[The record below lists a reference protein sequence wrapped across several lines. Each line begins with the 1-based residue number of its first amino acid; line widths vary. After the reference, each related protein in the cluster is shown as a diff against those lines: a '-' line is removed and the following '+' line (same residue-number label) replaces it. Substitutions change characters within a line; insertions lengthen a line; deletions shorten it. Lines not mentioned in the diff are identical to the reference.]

1 LFNVVS
7 NNIKQIT
14 MSFKDKNIL
23 IVGASSGIGYSLAK
37 KLQEQGAKLILASRN
52 KPDLSGDF
60 QYIKLDVLDMKDELK
75 ELPEELHGLAYCPGS
90 INLKPFQ
97 SIKENEYINDFR
109 LNTVGAA
116 MVIQQSLKALK
127 KSGGASIVLFSTVAA
142 NTGLS
147 FHASVASAKGALQG
161 FGLSLAAELA
171 SKNIRVNLVAP
182 SLTDTPMAKNLL
194 STDEKKEASNKRH
207 PIGRYGTAE
216 DIANAAT
223 FLLDS
228 ENSWITG
235 QIIGVDGG
243 MERIRNI

>member
-1 LFNVVS
+1 
-7 NNIKQIT
+7 
-14 MSFKDKNIL
+14 MSFENKNIL
-23 IVGASSGIGYSLAK
+23 IVGASSGIGFSLAK
-37 KLQEQGAKLILASRN
+37 KLQEKGANLILASRN
-52 KPDLSGDF
+52 KPNLSGDF

-75 ELPEELHGLAYCPGS
+75 ELPNSLHGLVYCPGS

-97 SIKENEYINDFR
+97 SIKENDYINDFR

-127 KSGGASIVLFSTVAA
+127 NAKGASIVLFSTVAA

-147 FHASVASAKGALQG
+147 FHASIASAKGALQG

-171 SKNIRVNLVAP
+171 SKQIRVNMIAP
-182 SLTDTPMAKNLL
+182 SLTDTPLAENLL
-194 STDEKKEASNKRH
+194 SNEDKKEASNKRH
-207 PIGRYGTAE
+207 PIGRYGKAE
-216 DIANAAT
+216 DISNAAS

-228 ENSWITG
+228 ENSWVTG
-235 QIIGVDGG
+235 QILGVDGG

>member
-1 LFNVVS
+1 
-7 NNIKQIT
+7 

-23 IVGASSGIGYSLAK
+23 IVGASSGIGLSLAK
-37 KLQEQGAKLILASRN
+37 KLQNEGANLILASRN
-52 KPDLSGDF
+52 KPDFQGDF
-60 QYIKLDVLDMKDELK
+60 QYIRLDVLEMQDELK
-75 ELPEELHGLAYCPGS
+75 DLPEVLHGLAYCPGS

-97 SIKENEYINDFR
+97 SIKENDYINDFR

-116 MVIQQSLKALK
+116 MVIQQSLKSLK
-127 KSGGASIVLFSTVAA
+127 KADGASIVLFSTVAA

-147 FHASVASAKGALQG
+147 FHASIASAKGALQG

-171 SKNIRVNLVAP
+171 SKKIRVNLVAP

-207 PIGRYGTAE
+207 PIGRYGTPD
-216 DIANAAT
+216 DISNAAK